1 MFIKYVDDKES
12 EAVLSCQR
20 ETLFVSNAH
29 LGNASLEKAEGP
41 PQDHRCHGEDRRK
54 AVRLA
59 AGERGARLPIA
70 TTARFR
76 GYIRRSEGTFS
87 SYFGRSPTGP
97 TCFPFGAEAH
107 GFIRMAR

>member
-1 MFIKYVDDKES
+1 MSIKYVDDKVS
-12 EAVLSCQR
+12 DAVLSCQR

-29 LGNASLEKAEGP
+29 LGHASLEKAEGP
-41 PQDHRCHGEDRRK
+41 PQDRRCYSEDRRK

-76 GYIRRSEGTFS
+76 GYIREGTF
-87 SYFGRSPTGP
+87 
-97 TCFPFGAEAH
+97 
-107 GFIRMAR
+107 